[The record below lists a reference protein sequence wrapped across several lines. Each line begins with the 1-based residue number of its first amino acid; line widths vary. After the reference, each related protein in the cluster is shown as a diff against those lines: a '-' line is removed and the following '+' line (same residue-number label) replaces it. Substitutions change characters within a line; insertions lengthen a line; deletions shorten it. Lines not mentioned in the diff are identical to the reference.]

1 MPLVYVQIDGGRIE
15 QLAILAHELRGPL
28 AAIDLAVNI
37 LEGRAPDSS
46 TVDQARMLIK
56 RHCATQR
63 IASDQK
69 LLDRIPR
76 QSRSIIESAFRLQ
89 GHESK
94 TSCICLHKTGAW
106 SPTHSR

>member
-1 MPLVYVQIDGGRIE
+1 MPLDDVQTDGGRIE

-56 RHCATQR
+56 RQLRQIVRLT
-63 IASDQK
+63 DD
-69 LLDRIPR
+69 LLDLARVR
-76 QSRSIIESAFRLQ
+76 
-89 GHESK
+89 
-94 TSCICLHKTGAW
+94 TGKLALW
-106 SPTHSR
+106 KD